1 MEEPM
6 EIAVRDADGALMP
19 EGRVVPSLDV
29 ALAEPLIPGR
39 ETDEAV
45 IRLNDLGGMDF
56 LARAPSGHELILD
69 TDPAAG
75 GRECGIH
82 PKEMLLVA
90 LAGCTGMDVI
100 AILRKKRQ
108 VVTDYRVRVAATQRA
123 DHPKVYTQ
131 IVVEHI
137 VSGSQI
143 DPVAVARAI
152 ELSATRYCSVSAM
165 LSKACAIRHE
175 FRIVPR

>member
-1 MEEPM
+1 M
-6 EIAVRDADGALMP
+6 EIAVLDTEVARIP
-19 EGRVVPSLDV
+19 EGRVASSLDA
-29 ALAEPLIPGR
+29 ALAEPLIPGM
-39 ETDEAV
+39 ETSEAV
-45 IRLNDLGGMDF
+45 IYLNDLEGMDF
-56 LARAPSGHELILD
+56 LACAPSGHELILD

-75 GRECGIH
+75 GHERGIH

-123 DHPKVYTQ
+123 DHPRVYTQ

-137 VSGSQI
+137 VSGAQI
-143 DPVAVARAI
+143 DPAAVARAI
-152 ELSATRYCSVSAM
+152 ELSVTRYCSVSAM
-165 LSKACAIRHE
+165 LSKACPIRHQY
-175 FRIVPR
+175 RIVPQ